1 MTTPQPMTQR
11 QPGWRMPE
19 GIDWSTNFSLPT
31 TTVWPALFP
40 PW

>member
-11 QPGWRMPE
+11 QPLCRMPD
-19 GIDWSTNFSLPT
+19 GMDWRTNLSLPT
-31 TTVWPALFP
+31 TTVCPALLP